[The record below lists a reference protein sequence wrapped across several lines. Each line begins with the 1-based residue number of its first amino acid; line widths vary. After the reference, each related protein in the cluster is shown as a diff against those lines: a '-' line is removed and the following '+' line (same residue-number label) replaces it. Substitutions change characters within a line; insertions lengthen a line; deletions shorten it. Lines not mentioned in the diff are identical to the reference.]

1 MCGIAGIFRFDEE
14 FADVSALKNAISCLK
29 QRGPDASGFYL
40 DKNIALG
47 HSRLAI
53 IDLDPASNQ
62 PFQDSSGRY
71 TLIFNGEIFN
81 YQLLKRDLQLSGT
94 HFRTESD
101 TEVLL
106 HLLINEGT
114 KCLDSLNGFFAFAFY
129 DRLTQK
135 LILARD
141 KYGVK
146 PLYIYK
152 NENYIAFASELKA
165 LIKLGIPKK
174 IDYDSLFIYLQL
186 TYLPA
191 TNCILEGVYKLKQAH
206 CLSVDKNG
214 KEDFQKYYSLLIKES
229 KENYDT
235 KKQKLD
241 TLLDL
246 AVQDRLVSDVPVG
259 VFLSGG
265 VDSSIVSLLA
275 KRHKPDIQSFSIGF
289 KGDKSFDESKYAENV
304 AKLLGLEHYTL
315 HLTENLLLENVE
327 RMLEYTDEPFADS
340 SAIAVF
346 NLCLQTRNFAT
357 VALTG
362 DGADEVFG
370 GYNKHI
376 AEMKIRNGGIFTSIA
391 SKIAPFLKHLPESR
405 GANIG
410 NALRKV
416 KKYSSSASLSVQER
430 YWSWCCFN
438 PEKSVLNSLSPFTN
452 SKLSAS
458 CFKTFKKDKTNQL
471 ENYNLNYLLAADI
484 DMVLEGDMLVKAD
497 RMSMANSMELRNPF
511 LDSRVVDF
519 AFTLSESDKVSGSV
533 AKKILKD
540 TFRSYLPGAVF
551 DRPKRGFEVPLTK
564 WLQNDLSF
572 LIVKYLNT
580 ELVQEQNIFSSQ
592 YINELIVKLNSS
604 KPDNSATQIWT
615 ILNFQIWFFKMLK
628 VDGEL

>member
-14 FADVSALKNAISCLK
+14 IVDIPALKNAISCLK
-29 QRGPDASGFYL
+29 QRGPNADGFYV
-40 DKNIALG
+40 DKNIGLG

-62 PFQDSSGRY
+62 PFQDPSGRY
-71 TLIFNGEIFN
+71 TLVYNGEIFN
-81 YQLLKRDLQLSGT
+81 YKSLKKDLQLSGT

-106 HLLINEGT
+106 HLLINQGAN
-114 KCLDSLNGFFAFAFY
+114 CLDSLNGFFAFAFY
-129 DRLTQK
+129 DKLTQK

-152 NENYIAFASELKA
+152 CENYVAFASELKA
-165 LIKLGIPKK
+165 LIGLGIPKK
-174 IDYDSLFIYLQL
+174 INYDSLFIYLQL
-186 TYLPA
+186 TYLPS
-191 TNCILEGVYKLKQAH
+191 TNCILKDVYKLKQAH
-206 CLSVDKNG
+206 LLKVGKDG
-214 KEDFQKYYSLLIKES
+214 KEDLIKYYTLFIEEKQD
-229 KENYDT
+229 NYEI
-235 KKQKLD
+235 KKQKLE
-241 TLLDL
+241 TILDS
-246 AVQDRLVSDVPVG
+246 AVLDRLVSDVPVG

-265 VDSSIVSLLA
+265 VDSSIISLLA
-275 KRHKPDIQSFSIGF
+275 RRHKPDIQSFSIGF
-289 KGDKSFDESKYAENV
+289 DGDKSFDESSYAENV
-304 AKLLGLEHYTL
+304 AQHLKIQHHTF
-315 HLTENLLLENVE
+315 HLTNNILLENVE
-327 RMLEYTDEPFADS
+327 KMIEYCDEPFADS

-346 NLCLQTRNFAT
+346 NLCNQTKKLAT

-376 AEMKIRNGGIFTSIA
+376 AEMKIRNRGILTLIA
-391 SKIAPFLKHLPESR
+391 SSFSPFLKHLPESR

-416 KKYSSSASLSVQER
+416 KKYSRSASLTIQDR
-430 YWSWCCFN
+430 YWNWCCFN
-438 PEKSVLNSLSPFTN
+438 SENDALKSLSPFTI
-452 SKLSAS
+452 SKLSKS
-458 CFKTFKKDKTNQL
+458 YFKIFKADKTHQL
-471 ENYNLNYLLAADI
+471 ENNNLNYLLAADI

-519 AFTLSESDKVSGSV
+519 AFTLSEKDKVSGSV

-540 TFRSYLPGAVF
+540 TFRPYLPGEVF

-564 WLQNDLSF
+564 WLQNDLSY
-572 LIVKYLNT
+572 LISKYLNR
-580 ELVQEQNIFSSQ
+580 ELIKEQNIFNAQ
-592 YINELIVKLNSS
+592 YINELIVKLNSL

-615 ILNFQIWFFKMLK
+615 VLNFQIWFFKNFK
-628 VDGEL
+628 VD